1 YIVYTRCF
9 PGGLDQQRVA
19 AMGGVCLRG
28 RTGRVED
35 IAAAV
40 VGLAPPEARFVT
52 GTVVSVNGGWR
63 VGN

>member
-1 YIVYTRCF
+1 AAIVGET
-9 PGGLDQQRVA
+9 PL
-19 AMGGVCLRG
+19 G

-40 VGLAPPEARFVT
+40 AWLASPEAGFVT

>member
-1 YIVYTRCF
+1 
-9 PGGLDQQRVA
+9 
-19 AMGGVCLRG
+19 G

-40 VGLAPPEARFVT
+40 AWLASPEAGFVT
-52 GTVVSVNGGWR
+52 AVVSVNGGWR